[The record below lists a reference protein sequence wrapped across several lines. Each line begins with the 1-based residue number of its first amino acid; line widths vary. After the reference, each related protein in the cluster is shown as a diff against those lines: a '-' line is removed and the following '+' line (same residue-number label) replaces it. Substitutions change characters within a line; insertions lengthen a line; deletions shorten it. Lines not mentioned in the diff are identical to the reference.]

1 MKPTLLLATL
11 GLVAATLTP
20 LSAATITFGTETD
33 YTNNFTETANG
44 TELSWNN
51 GGYLDEYHAT
61 TTTSSV
67 ARYNTAVSGDFN
79 LSLDASFTSN
89 LGSYAGASVGFL
101 TQVNGTDAT
110 STGYLSVFRLTTTGA
125 DFRVF
130 EGATLNGTSVGTTL
144 VTRTISGSFS
154 ANTYYT
160 FSLDVEHTETGLTFI
175 GSILNATTGSVIG
188 TFTSYTNTTP
198 TNADGST
205 VGIRLGTINGTHT
218 YADNFDVTLSAI
230 PEPSTYGLLG
240 GASILG
246 LVLCTRRKRA

>member
-1 MKPTLLLATL
+1 MKSLLLAAL
-11 GLVAATLTP
+11 GFAAAPLASLSAATLT
-20 LSAATITFGTETD
+20 FGTSAD

-44 TELSWNN
+44 EALSWNA

-89 LGSYAGASVGFL
+89 LGSYAGASVGFM
-101 TQVNGTDAT
+101 TQVNGTSGT
-110 STGYLSVFRLTTTGA
+110 SSGYLSAFRLTTTGA

-130 EGATLNGTSVGTTL
+130 EGATLNGSSVGTTL

-160 FSLDVEHTETGLTFI
+160 FSLDVEHTETGITFT
-175 GSILNATTGSVIG
+175 GSILNASTGSVIG
-188 TFTSYTNTTP
+188 TFTSYTDATP

-218 YADNFDVTLSAI
+218 YADNFEVTLAAV
-230 PEPSTYGLLG
+230 PEPSAFALLG
-240 GASILG
+240 GLGALG
-246 LVLCTRRKRA
+246 LAIVGRRTRA